1 MTTYNVTPLM
11 PSRIIKNELDRMAA
25 NAGVDDIK
33 TMAVLAGLKLCFPF
47 YSGDTLK
54 QVGAK
59 LARLDDVER
68 KNISKKIHPVICA
81 MKLQMQKFD
90 HGSQQF
96 LAENP
101 HPSGVAGFTVLLTQ
115 AGSEIFSSQANA
127 A

>member
-1 MTTYNVTPLM
+1 M

-47 YSGDTLK
+47 YNGDSLRE
-54 QVGAK
+54 VGAK
-59 LARLDDVER
+59 LARLDDAER
-68 KNISKKIHPVICA
+68 NNTAKKIHPVICA
-81 MKLQMQKFD
+81 MTLQMQKFD

-101 HPSGVAGFTVLLTQ
+101 HPCGMTGLTVLLTQ
-115 AGSEIFSSQANA
+115 DGSEIFSSQANA